1 MRVFAC
7 LPKSIN
13 FQGAGGRA
21 IGLPFLWLLSLEQ
34 TKKVTR
40 ALTLESLRSEIVF
53 VRETTGNID
62 MPKFKSTTTEVPPR
76 DMKNMLLPVRLRH
89 LLDVQILLAIGN
101 FDFFLDKAL
110 IDAAV

>member
-1 MRVFAC
+1 MRVFTC

-13 FQGAGGRA
+13 FQGAAGRT

-53 VRETTGNID
+53 VREIAIRKETVHEIQLGNISNL
-62 MPKFKSTTTEVPPR
+62 K
-76 DMKNMLLPVRLRH
+76 
-89 LLDVQILLAIGN
+89 I
-101 FDFFLDKAL
+101 
-110 IDAAV
+110 